1 MILMPPEG
9 LVHVMK
15 PWAEFYSHSKVAATV
30 VTFAHVGALI
40 LAGGFALSTDRDT
53 FRASRAGEAAQGRHL
68 DDLGSVHP
76 WVVGGLTVSFISG
89 LLLFT
94 SDLETFFG
102 SWVFWTK
109 MALIAVLLTNGY
121 LMVRAERALRGPG
134 ANIAAGWKT
143 LRLTSGVSM
152 VLWFTIALAGIILV
166 NM

>member
-1 MILMPPEG
+1 
-9 LVHVMK
+9 
-15 PWAEFYSHSKVAATV
+15 
-30 VTFAHVGALI
+30 
-40 LAGGFALSTDRDT
+40 
-53 FRASRAGEAAQGRHL
+53 
-68 DDLGSVHP
+68 
-76 WVVGGLTVSFISG
+76 
-89 LLLFT
+89 
-94 SDLETFFG
+94 
-102 SWVFWTK
+102 